1 MDNLVIYCCGDG
13 GRVGWVSGWEFKQ
26 TTGDICDVHLSL
38 YHGGA
43 VLMDG
48 RCCARVYKFLLR
60 SKVFGLPKIFSWS
73 AFKSDAKG

>member
-13 GRVGWVSGWEFKQ
+13 GRVGWVSGWEFNQ

-38 YHGGA
+38 YHGVA

-60 SKVFGLPKIFSWS
+60 SKVFGLPKIFSWI
-73 AFKSDAKG
+73 AFQGDAKG